1 MLDFT
6 VFMHLDIW
14 RTLMQQG
21 RQTGR
26 DRLGPTAIYT
36 DVVRESALTTNKV
49 LKNTY
54 LLLSATLIFSAI
66 MAAVSVAINMPHPGL
81 LISLG
86 GMFGLLYLTHKFKNS
101 AMGLVF
107 VFAFTGFLGLLL
119 GPMLNIYLESVPNG
133 GQLILTALGATGLIF
148 LSLSAYV
155 LTTGKDMSFMG
166 GFLMIGL
173 FGLVGVVILGFFV
186 NLSAFQMAISA
197 GFVLLMSGFI
207 LFDTSRI
214 IHGGETNYITAT
226 IGLYLNIYIMFQHLL
241 MLFGMGGDD

>member
-1 MLDFT
+1 
-6 VFMHLDIW
+6 
-14 RTLMQQG
+14 MQQG

-26 DRLGPTAIYT
+26 DGLGPTAIYT

-241 MLFGMGGDD
+241 MLFGMGRDD

>member
-6 VFMHLDIW
+6 VFKHLDIW

-119 GPMLNIYLESVPNG
+119 GPMLNMYLESVPNG

>member
-1 MLDFT
+1 
-6 VFMHLDIW
+6 
-14 RTLMQQG
+14 MQQG

-26 DRLGPTAIYT
+26 DRLGPTAVYT

-86 GMFGLLYLTHKFKNS
+86 GMFGLLFLTHKFKNS
-101 AMGLVF
+101 AMGVVF

-119 GPMLNIYLESVPNG
+119 GPMLSVYLESVPNG
-133 GQLILTALGATGLIF
+133 GQLVLTALGATGLIF
-148 LSLSAYV
+148 FGLSAYV

-173 FGLVGVVILGFFV
+173 VGLVGVVILGFFV

-207 LFDTSRI
+207 LYDTSRI

>member
-1 MLDFT
+1 
-6 VFMHLDIW
+6 
-14 RTLMQQG
+14 MQQG

-26 DRLGPTAIYT
+26 DRLGPTAVYT

-86 GMFGLLYLTHKFKNS
+86 GMFGLLFLTHKFKNS
-101 AMGLVF
+101 AMGVVF

-119 GPMLNIYLESVPNG
+119 GPMLSVYLESVPNG
-133 GQLILTALGATGLIF
+133 GQLVLTALGATGLIF
-148 LSLSAYV
+148 FSLSAYV

-207 LFDTSRI
+207 LYDTSRI
-214 IHGGETNYITAT
+214 IHGGETNYVTAT

>member
-6 VFMHLDIW
+6 AFKQLDIW

-226 IGLYLNIYIMFQHLL
+226 ISLYLNIYIMFQHLL

>member
-1 MLDFT
+1 
-6 VFMHLDIW
+6 
-14 RTLMQQG
+14 MQQG

-26 DRLGPTAIYT
+26 DRLGPTAVYT

-86 GMFGLLYLTHKFKNS
+86 GMFGLLFLTHKFKNS
-101 AMGLVF
+101 PMGLVC
-107 VFAFTGFLGLLL
+107 VFAFTGFMGLLL
-119 GPMLNIYLESVPNG
+119 GPMLSVYLETVPNG
-133 GQLILTALGATGLIF
+133 GQLVMTALGATGLIF
-148 LSLSAYV
+148 FGLSAYV

-166 GFLMIGL
+166 GFLMVGLVGLVGIIVIGL
-173 FGLVGVVILGFFV
+173 FID
-186 NLSAFQMAISA
+186 LSAFQMVISGA
-197 GFVLLMSGFI
+197 VVLLMSGLI

-226 IGLYLNIYIMFQHLL
+226 VSLYLSLYNIFAYLL
-241 MLFGMGGDD
+241 MMLGMGGDD

>member
-6 VFMHLDIW
+6 AFKQLNIW

-21 RQTGR
+21 RQTGH

-226 IGLYLNIYIMFQHLL
+226 ISLYLNIYIMFQHLL

>member
-1 MLDFT
+1 
-6 VFMHLDIW
+6 MHLDIW

-101 AMGLVF
+101 TMGLVF

-119 GPMLNIYLESVPNG
+119 GPMLNMYLESVPNG

>member
-1 MLDFT
+1 
-6 VFMHLDIW
+6 
-14 RTLMQQG
+14 MQQG

-173 FGLVGVVILGFFV
+173 FGLMGVVILGFFV

-226 IGLYLNIYIMFQHLL
+226 ISLYLNIYIMFQHLL

>member
-1 MLDFT
+1 
-6 VFMHLDIW
+6 
-14 RTLMQQG
+14 MQQG

>member
-1 MLDFT
+1 
-6 VFMHLDIW
+6 
-14 RTLMQQG
+14 MQQG

-54 LLLSATLIFSAI
+54 LLLSATLIFSAV

-119 GPMLNIYLESVPNG
+119 GPMLNVYLESVPNG

-173 FGLVGVVILGFFV
+173 FGLVGVVILGLFV

-214 IHGGETNYITAT
+214 IHGGETNYVTAT

>member
-1 MLDFT
+1 
-6 VFMHLDIW
+6 
-14 RTLMQQG
+14 MQQG

-214 IHGGETNYITAT
+214 LHGGETNYITAT
-226 IGLYLNIYIMFQHLL
+226 ISLYLNIYIMFQHLL

>member
-1 MLDFT
+1 
-6 VFMHLDIW
+6 
-14 RTLMQQG
+14 MQQG

-166 GFLMIGL
+166 GFLMVGL
-173 FGLVGVVILGFFV
+173 FGLVGIIVIGFFV
-186 NLSAFQMAISA
+186 DLSAFQMVISSA
-197 GFVLLMSGFI
+197 VVLLMSGLI
-207 LFDTSRI
+207 LYDTSRI

-226 IGLYLNIYIMFQHLL
+226 ISLYLSIYIMFQHLL

>member
-1 MLDFT
+1 MEK
-6 VFMHLDIW
+6 
-14 RTLMQQG
+14 LMQQG

-26 DRLGPTAIYT
+26 DRLGPTAVYT

-119 GPMLNIYLESVPNG
+119 GPMLNMYLESVPNG

-226 IGLYLNIYIMFQHLL
+226 ISLYLNIYIMFQHLL

>member
-1 MLDFT
+1 
-6 VFMHLDIW
+6 
-14 RTLMQQG
+14 MQPV
-21 RQTGR
+21 RR
-26 DRLGPTAIYT
+26 IDRGQNGPTAMYQDAI
-36 DVVRESALTTNKV
+36 RESSLATNKV

-54 LLLSATLIFSAI
+54 MLLSATLIFSAV

-173 FGLVGVVILGFFV
+173 FGLVGVVILGLFV

>member
-1 MLDFT
+1 
-6 VFMHLDIW
+6 
-14 RTLMQQG
+14 MQQG

-226 IGLYLNIYIMFQHLL
+226 ISLYLNIYIMFQHLL

>member
-1 MLDFT
+1 
-6 VFMHLDIW
+6 
-14 RTLMQQG
+14 MQQG

-26 DRLGPTAIYT
+26 DRLGPTAVYT

-226 IGLYLNIYIMFQHLL
+226 ISLYLNIYIMFQHLL

>member
-1 MLDFT
+1 
-6 VFMHLDIW
+6 
-14 RTLMQQG
+14 MQQG

-119 GPMLNIYLESVPNG
+119 GPMLNMYLESVPNG

-226 IGLYLNIYIMFQHLL
+226 IGLYLNIYIIFQHLL
-241 MLFGMGGDD
+241 MLFGMGRDD

>member
-1 MLDFT
+1 
-6 VFMHLDIW
+6 
-14 RTLMQQG
+14 MQPV
-21 RQTGR
+21 RR
-26 DRLGPTAIYT
+26 IDRGQNGSTAMYQDAI
-36 DVVRESALTTNKV
+36 RESSLATNKV

-54 LLLSATLIFSAI
+54 MLLSATLIFSAV

-241 MLFGMGGDD
+241 MLFGMGRDD

>member
-101 AMGLVF
+101 TMGLVF

-119 GPMLNIYLESVPNG
+119 GPMLNMYLESVPNG